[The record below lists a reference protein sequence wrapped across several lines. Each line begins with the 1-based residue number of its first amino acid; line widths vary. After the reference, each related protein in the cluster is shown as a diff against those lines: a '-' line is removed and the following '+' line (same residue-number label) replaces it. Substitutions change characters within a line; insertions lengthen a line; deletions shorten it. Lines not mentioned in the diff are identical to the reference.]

1 MTMTSDPIRFAAR
14 AARMLPVALL
24 VPLVAFAQAPAAPEA
39 RQAPGAEVKDA
50 AKEAAPAAQDATSG
64 AATPAAR
71 DAAAPAKDA
80 AAPAGEATKA
90 APKAAPK
97 DTAGEQL
104 PPTGPLA
111 PLAWLS
117 GCWRGE
123 VNKREFR
130 EFWQP
135 LRGNLMVGV
144 SRNALPERTVSFE
157 FLRLEPRADGVYYV
171 TTSMGKTEAAFKLAS
186 TKRDG
191 NDETFTFQRGGT
203 EFPTALSYRRGAGGW
218 LYVEVAGQAQGKDH
232 KVTYPFRRVD
242 CESGEFIRK

>member
-1 MTMTSDPIRFAAR
+1 MTMTFDPIRFAAR
-14 AARMLPVALL
+14 AARMLHVALL

-39 RQAPGAEVKDA
+39 RPAPAAEVKDA
-50 AKEAAPAAQDATSG
+50 AKEAAPAAQDAASG
-64 AATPAAR
+64 AATPAVR
-71 DAAAPAKDA
+71 DAAAPARDA

-90 APKAAPK
+90 ASKAAPK
-97 DTAGEQL
+97 DAAREKL

-135 LRGNLMVGV
+135 LHGNLMVGV
-144 SRNALPERTVSFE
+144 SRNALPERTISFE
-157 FLRLEPRADGVYYV
+157 YLRLEPRADGVYYV
-171 TTSMGKTEAAFKLAS
+171 MTSMGKTEAAFKLAS
-186 TKRDG
+186 NKRDG
-191 NDETFTFQRGGT
+191 TDEIYMFQRGGT
-203 EFPTALSYRRGAGGW
+203 EFPTTLTYRRGGGGW

-232 KVTYPFRRVD
+232 KVIYPFRRVD
-242 CESGEFIRK
+242 CETEEFIRK

>member
-24 VPLVAFAQAPAAPEA
+24 VPIVAFAQAPAAPEA
-39 RQAPGAEVKDA
+39 RPAPAAEVKDA

-71 DAAAPAKDA
+71 DAAAPAK
-80 AAPAGEATKA
+80 EATKA
-90 APKAAPK
+90 ASK
-97 DTAGEQL
+97 DAAGEQL

-130 EFWQP
+130 EFWLP

-171 TTSMGKTEAAFKLAS
+171 TTSMGKTEAAFKLAP

-191 NDETFTFQRGGT
+191 NDEIFTFQRGGT
-203 EFPTALSYRRGAGGW
+203 EFPTALSYRRAGGGW

>member
-1 MTMTSDPIRFAAR
+1 MTMTPDPIRFAAR
-14 AARMLPVALL
+14 AARMLPVRCSFPSSRSRSAC
-24 VPLVAFAQAPAAPEA
+24 
-39 RQAPGAEVKDA
+39 RSKPGRHPRGSEERGE
-50 AKEAAPAAQDATSG
+50 EAAPAAQDATSG

-71 DAAAPAKDA
+71 DAAAPAK
-80 AAPAGEATKA
+80 EATKA
-90 APKAAPK
+90 ASK
-97 DTAGEQL
+97 DAAGEQI

-130 EFWQP
+130 EFWLP

-157 FLRLEPRADGVYYV
+157 FLRLEPRADGIYYV
-171 TTSMGKTEAAFKLAS
+171 TTSMGKTEAAFKLAP

-191 NDETFTFQRGGT
+191 NDEIFTFQRGGT
-203 EFPTALSYRRGAGGW
+203 EFPTALSYRRAGGGW

-242 CESGEFIRK
+242 CESGDFIRK

>member
-24 VPLVAFAQAPAAPEA
+24 VPIVAFAQAPAAPEA
-39 RQAPGAEVKDA
+39 RPAPTAEVKDA

-71 DAAAPAKDA
+71 DAAAPAK
-80 AAPAGEATKA
+80 EATKA
-90 APKAAPK
+90 ASK
-97 DTAGEQL
+97 DAAGEQL

-130 EFWQP
+130 EFWLP

-171 TTSMGKTEAAFKLAS
+171 TTSMGKTEAAFKLAP

-191 NDETFTFQRGGT
+191 NDEIFTFQRGGT
-203 EFPTALSYRRGAGGW
+203 EFPTALSYRRAGGGW

-242 CESGEFIRK
+242 CESGDFIRK

>member
-1 MTMTSDPIRFAAR
+1 MTLDSIFLAAR
-14 AARMLPVALL
+14 AARLLPVALF

-39 RQAPGAEVKDA
+39 RPAPAAEVKDA
-50 AKEAAPAAQDATSG
+50 AKEAAPAAQDAASG

-71 DAAAPAKDA
+71 DAAAPAK
-80 AAPAGEATKA
+80 EATKA
-90 APKAAPK
+90 ASK
-97 DTAGEQL
+97 DAAGEQL

-144 SRNALPERTVSFE
+144 SRNALPERTISFE
-157 FLRLEPRADGVYYV
+157 YLRLEPRADGVYYV

-203 EFPTALSYRRGAGGW
+203 EFPTALAYRRGAGGW

>member
-1 MTMTSDPIRFAAR
+1 MTMTPDPIRFAAR
-14 AARMLPVALL
+14 ATRLLPVALL
-24 VPLVAFAQAPAAPEA
+24 VPLVAFAQAPVAPEA
-39 RQAPGAEVKDA
+39 RPAPAAEVKDA

-71 DAAAPAKDA
+71 DAAAPAK
-80 AAPAGEATKA
+80 EATKA
-90 APKAAPK
+90 ASK
-97 DTAGEQL
+97 DAAGEQL

-130 EFWQP
+130 EFWLP

-171 TTSMGKTEAAFKLAS
+171 TTSMGKTEAAFKLAP

-191 NDETFTFQRGGT
+191 NDEIFTFQRGGT
-203 EFPTALSYRRGAGGW
+203 EFPTALSYRRAGGGW

-242 CESGEFIRK
+242 CESGDFIRK

>member
-24 VPLVAFAQAPAAPEA
+24 VPIVAFAQAPAAPEA
-39 RQAPGAEVKDA
+39 RPAPAAEVKDA
-50 AKEAAPAAQDATSG
+50 AKEAAPGAQDAASG
-64 AATPAAR
+64 TATPAAR
-71 DAAAPAKDA
+71 DAAAPAK
-80 AAPAGEATKA
+80 EATKA
-90 APKAAPK
+90 ASK
-97 DTAGEQL
+97 DAAGEQL

-130 EFWQP
+130 EFWLP

-171 TTSMGKTEAAFKLAS
+171 TTSMGKTEAAFKLAP

-191 NDETFTFQRGGT
+191 NDEIFTFQRGGT
-203 EFPTALSYRRGAGGW
+203 EFPTALSYRRAGGGW

-242 CESGEFIRK
+242 CESGDFIRK

>member
-24 VPLVAFAQAPAAPEA
+24 VPIVAFAQAPAAPEA
-39 RQAPGAEVKDA
+39 RPAPAAEVKDA

-71 DAAAPAKDA
+71 DAAAPAR
-80 AAPAGEATKA
+80 EATKA
-90 APKAAPK
+90 ASK
-97 DTAGEQL
+97 DAAGEQL

-130 EFWQP
+130 EFWLP

-171 TTSMGKTEAAFKLAS
+171 TTSMGKTEAAFKLAP

-191 NDETFTFQRGGT
+191 NDEIFTFQRGGT
-203 EFPTALSYRRGAGGW
+203 EFPTALSYRRAGGGW

>member
-24 VPLVAFAQAPAAPEA
+24 VPVVAFAQAPAVPEA
-39 RQAPGAEVKDA
+39 RPAPAAEVKDA
-50 AKEAAPAAQDATSG
+50 AKDAASG

-71 DAAAPAKDA
+71 DATAPAKDA

-90 APKAAPK
+90 ASKAAPK
-97 DTAGEQL
+97 DATGEQL

-130 EFWQP
+130 EFWLP

-157 FLRLEPRADGVYYV
+157 YLRLEPRADGVYYV
-171 TTSMGKTEAAFKLAS
+171 TTSMGKTDAAFKLAP

-191 NDETFTFQRGGT
+191 NDEIFTFQRGGT
-203 EFPTALSYRRGAGGW
+203 EFPTVLTYRRAGGGW

-242 CESGEFIRK
+242 CESGDFIRK

>member
-1 MTMTSDPIRFAAR
+1 MTSDPIRFAAR

-24 VPLVAFAQAPAAPEA
+24 VPLVAFAQAPAAPDA
-39 RQAPGAEVKDA
+39 RPAPAAEVKDA
-50 AKEAAPAAQDATSG
+50 TKEAAPAAQDAASG
-64 AATPAAR
+64 APAPAAR
-71 DAAAPAKDA
+71 DVAAPAKDA
-80 AAPAGEATKA
+80 AAPAGVATKA

-97 DTAGEQL
+97 DAAGEQL

-144 SRNALPERTVSFE
+144 SRNALPERTISFE
-157 FLRLEPRADGVYYV
+157 YLRLEPRSDGVYYV
-171 TTSMGKTEAAFKLAS
+171 TMPMGKTEAAFKLAS

-203 EFPTALSYRRGAGGW
+203 EFPTALSYRRGGGGW

>member
-24 VPLVAFAQAPAAPEA
+24 VPLVAFAQTPAAPEV
-39 RQAPGAEVKDA
+39 RPAPGAEVKDA
-50 AKEAAPAAQDATSG
+50 TKEAAPAAQDATSG

-71 DAAAPAKDA
+71 DAAAPAK
-80 AAPAGEATKA
+80 EATKA
-90 APKAAPK
+90 ASK
-97 DTAGEQL
+97 DAAGEQL

-130 EFWQP
+130 EFWLP

-171 TTSMGKTEAAFKLAS
+171 TTSMGKTEAAFKLAP

-191 NDETFTFQRGGT
+191 NDEIFTFQRGGT
-203 EFPTALSYRRGAGGW
+203 EFPTALSYRRAGGGW

-242 CESGEFIRK
+242 CESGDFIRK

>member
-1 MTMTSDPIRFAAR
+1 MTMTPDPIRFAAR
-14 AARMLPVALL
+14 ATRLLPVALL

-39 RQAPGAEVKDA
+39 RPAPGAEVKDA

-71 DAAAPAKDA
+71 DAAAPAK
-80 AAPAGEATKA
+80 EATKA
-90 APKAAPK
+90 ASKDAAG
-97 DTAGEQL
+97 AQL

-130 EFWQP
+130 EFWLP

-171 TTSMGKTEAAFKLAS
+171 TTSMGKTEAAFKLAP

-191 NDETFTFQRGGT
+191 NDEIFTFQRGGT
-203 EFPTALSYRRGAGGW
+203 EFPTALSYRRAGGGW

-242 CESGEFIRK
+242 CESGDFIRK